1 MDESPFSCLLEDD
14 GPITNIDIKTAHRLE
29 PAAQD
34 PDEVVFLLRARTG
47 ATDVVVGNL
56 AFLKCWRKRRTL
68 ASSRP
73 YLLPRKSGPRRGRRS
88 FPTVRQRS
96 ALDHPE
102 DVVGVHYQVILPLYL
117 HLGARILP

>member
-1 MDESPFSCLLEDD
+1 MDNRAKTLLDALKMPDDEAALPSSATPTADESPFSCLLEDD

-68 ASSRP
+68 ASSYP
-73 YLLPRKSGPRRGRRS
+73 YLLPRRAAP
-88 FPTVRQRS
+88 
-96 ALDHPE
+96 
-102 DVVGVHYQVILPLYL
+102 
-117 HLGARILP
+117 